1 MGKDTVNAYL
11 THKRVK
17 ELMVSGETFDIC
29 MFENFNAEAMMV
41 INNYFKYFLAS

>member
-11 THKRVK
+11 THPSVR
-17 ELMVSGETFDIC
+17 ELMDSGETFDIC

-41 INNYFKYFLAS
+41 ILNF